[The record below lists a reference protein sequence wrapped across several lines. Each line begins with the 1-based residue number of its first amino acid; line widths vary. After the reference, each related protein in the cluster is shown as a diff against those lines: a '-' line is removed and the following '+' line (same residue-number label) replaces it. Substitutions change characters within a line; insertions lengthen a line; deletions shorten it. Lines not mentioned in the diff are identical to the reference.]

1 MHLFFNLGHAFFE
14 CGSLGNPTGR
24 SMLKAFGEEWTCLQ
38 KIRATCGVGLAVRL
52 GDVGRAELN
61 YCFPLRCQAGDR
73 LQHGLQFGIGVE
85 YS

>member
-1 MHLFFNLGHAFFE
+1 MSF
-14 CGSLGNPTGR
+14 
-24 SMLKAFGEEWTCLQ
+24 
-38 KIRATCGVGLAVRL
+38 GVGLAVRL
-52 GDVGRAELN
+52 GNVGRAELN

>member
-61 YCFPLRCQAGDR
+61 YCFPLRYYEATGFFTPNFFPNFSP
-73 LQHGLQFGIGVE
+73 L
-85 YS
+85 